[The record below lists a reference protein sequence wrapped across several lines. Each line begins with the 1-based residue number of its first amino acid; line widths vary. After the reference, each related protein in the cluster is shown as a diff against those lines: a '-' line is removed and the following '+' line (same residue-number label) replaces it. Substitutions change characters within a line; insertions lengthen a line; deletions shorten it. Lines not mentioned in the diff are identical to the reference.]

1 LEQVQGVKKVLDRSV
16 AGDRYLFEV
25 ESLPGHNARGDL
37 ARAVVHAG
45 WNLLEL
51 KSPYTLE
58 EVYLALTGADVEE
71 SAAVPAGGVQ

>member
-1 LEQVQGVKKVLDRSV
+1 V

-25 ESLPGHNARGDL
+25 ESLPGQNARGDL

-58 EVYLALTGADVEE
+58 EVYLALTGGPTEE
-71 SAAVPAGGVQ
+71 PAAVPAGVVQ